1 MSMRGPGGEEDSTEE
16 PSTVELSVGQEV
28 ECSSG
33 HCTSRTTAAASLPL
47 FLKCRVSPLL
57 SIFSS
62 KEIVPR
68 ILDYEKAILV
78 IKEHD
83 YAKKPERAE
92 VLQLSSII
100 EAFPFASEGQTETTE
115 FSDPVSVLMNATKD
129 IQDLRESLCRREDS
143 LISSQLRELVS
154 IHIELIREQQEQLHD
169 KDKELSTVRKDKE
182 QVRFSMHAAA
192 QKGDSPV
199 SIRPQS
205 VRENACIR

>member
-1 MSMRGPGGEEDSTEE
+1 MSMRGPGGEENSAEE
-16 PSTVELSVGQEV
+16 PSTVLSVAQEV
-28 ECSSG
+28 VCSSG
-33 HCTSRTTAAASLPL
+33 HCTSPTVTAAIPPN

-68 ILDYEKAILV
+68 ILEYEKAILV

-100 EAFPFASEGQTETTE
+100 EGFPFASEGQKGATML
-115 FSDPVSVLMNATKD
+115 SDPVSTLMNASKD

-143 LISSQLRELVS
+143 LVSNQLRELVS

-182 QVRFSMHAAA
+182 QVSFVLFLYIFCRNAYAAA
-192 QKGDSPV
+192 QEGDSPFV
-199 SIRPQS
+199 
-205 VRENACIR
+205 N